1 MENMQEILPSGGL
14 ASFHNEV
21 SRLADLGRYE
31 DAYIVHAAEGETVV
45 PMEVFDSNP
54 GLKEMLFNQMRE
66 MGIQPER
73 YIVGNQFNSIN
84 PITGQ
89 PEFFLKKIFKEAKKA
104 LKKVAPYAGMIAGV
118 AGLGPG
124 YAALIGAGV
133 PLLAGQGAGEALMG
147 GIGGYGAGKAFGTAK
162 YASGLPGASFLA
174 PSEGIFAGG
183 DYIFGSKTPFKQLG
197 ANLGFGDGS
206 DQQLSK
212 AIETKALPEGTTLEN
227 ITPDQLTRLKD
238 LQKTGLLPDPSQ
250 AITSLSGNQIATVA
264 ALGVPIYQALKAEQ
278 DNPTGMTMEDITG
291 KYPWYGEFGT
301 TQAIDPITG
310 NPMGMAEGGIVQ
322 HFQAGTG
329 PFGAYY
335 PEETDYDASQVI
347 NESGVVDPT
356 EDLDLFL
363 GDDMAANELA
373 DQEGVMQVA
382 GLNEMLTVYDNVEQ
396 RVVTIT
402 RAEFARNP
410 GRYTVPSPNER
421 RDILAGA
428 GVTGAGAGAAA
439 NEFFEGAAENMKD
452 QEGYPY
458 QQYRPDYDTF
468 TGLADN
474 EGITQDESVINVYDK
489 IAEKSM
495 AMTKSQLINI
505 ITQDPAAE
513 RRYIIINT
521 RDPGKTISMREL
533 FEEQE
538 DLKDYLGPRSE
549 MGVEEQG
556 DLGLREGGIAHLAE
570 GSFPRKTG
578 AIAGPGG
585 PKDDRVPAMLSDGE
599 FVMTAKAVR
608 NAGGG
613 SRRQGAKKMYQ
624 LMNRLEGTA

>member
-1 MENMQEILPSGGL
+1 MESMQEILPSGGL
-14 ASFHNEV
+14 ANFHNEV

-73 YIVGNQFNSIN
+73 YIVGSEFNSIN

-104 LKKVAPYAGMIAGV
+104 LKKIAPYAGMIAGV

-147 GIGGYGAGKAFGTAK
+147 GLGGYGAGRAFGTAD
-162 YASGLPGASFLA
+162 YAKSAFGGKGLPGVDILGGTDNPYIFSKAA
-174 PSEGIFAGG
+174 RDEGIFKTL
-183 DYIFGSKTPFKQLG
+183 GS
-197 ANLGFGDGS
+197 NLGFGSGPDA
-206 DQQLSK
+206 QLSK

-227 ITPDQLTRLKD
+227 ITSDQLTRLKD
-238 LQKTGLLPDPSQ
+238 LQKTGLLPNPSQ
-250 AITSLSGNQIATVA
+250 AITSLSGSQIATVA

-291 KYPWYGEFGT
+291 KYPWYGEFST

-322 HFQAGTG
+322 HFQDG
-329 PFGAYY
+329 PGEYGVTAPGQFGVIY
-335 PEETDYDASQVI
+335 PEGDTDFDASDII
-347 NESGVVDPT
+347 NQSGDESIQ
-356 EDLDLFL
+356 DLDLFMS
-363 GDDMAANELA
+363 DDMAANELSNMPMP
-373 DQEGVMQVA
+373 QEDTGGITEVA
-382 GLNEMLTVYDNVEQ
+382 SLRQPMITVYDVVQE
-396 RVVTIT
+396 RMVTIPMIEYLQN
-402 RAEFARNP
+402 R
-410 GRYTVPSPNER
+410 GRYATQEDFDTRPGYSAPPDDEQEGFQYDFDGKTYNFDEPLTEER
-421 RDILAGA
+421 R
-428 GVTGAGAGAAA
+428 
-439 NEFFEGAAENMKD
+439 
-452 QEGYPY
+452 
-458 QQYRPDYDTF
+458 
-468 TGLADN
+468 
-474 EGITQDESVINVYDK
+474 QDF
-489 IAEKSM
+489 
-495 AMTKSQLINI
+495 L
-505 ITQDPAAE
+505 E
-513 RRYIIINT
+513 R
-521 RDPGKTISMREL
+521 
-533 FEEQE
+533 
-538 DLKDYLGPRSE
+538 LKDRRSKEEELG
-549 MGVEEQG
+549 MA
-556 DLGLREGGIAHLAE
+556 DGGIAYLAE
-570 GSFPRKTG
+570 GSFPRRTG
-578 AIAGPGG
+578 EISGPGG

-599 FVMTAKAVR
+599 FVMTAEAVR

>member
-1 MENMQEILPSGGL
+1 MQEILPSGGL
-14 ASFHNEV
+14 ANFHNEV
-21 SRLADLGRYE
+21 SKLANLGRYE

-73 YIVGNQFNSIN
+73 YIVGSEFNSIN

-147 GIGGYGAGKAFGTAK
+147 GLGGYGAGKAFGTAK
-162 YASGLPGASFLA
+162 YASGLPGANFLA

-356 EDLDLFL
+356 EDLDLFM

-410 GRYTVPSPNER
+410 GRYSMAPPTEDSVPAPMSTGLQDEF
-421 RDILAGA
+421 DKVGLKEFVAGA
-428 GVTGAGAGAAA
+428 GVTGARAGAAA
-439 NEFFEGAAENMKD
+439 NEFFAGAAEQTQLLNAILKEDDPEQQQLLIRRFEMMGG
-452 QEGYPY
+452 QLPEGFI
-458 QQYRPDYDTF
+458 DKK
-468 TGLADN
+468 G
-474 EGITQDESVINVYDK
+474 NVYSRNQKDLQ
-489 IAEKSM
+489 I
-495 AMTKSQLINI
+495 QGLIDARNKLL
-505 ITQDPAAE
+505 
-513 RRYIIINT
+513 N
-521 RDPGKTISMREL
+521 
-533 FEEQE
+533 
-538 DLKDYLGPRSE
+538 
-549 MGVEEQG
+549 EQG
-556 DLGLREGGIAHLAE
+556 DLGMADGGIAYLAE